1 MESYRL
7 KNGNKMIIRGATAAD
22 AEEMLNYLEQVGG
35 ESDFLTFGPGEI
47 KMTLEDERSFL
58 NSISKADNKLF
69 IVAVVAD
76 KIIGNLSYTGGM
88 RPRVRHTGEFGVSV
102 LKEYW
107 GQGVGKILIQYLIA
121 WSKASGTVR
130 KINLRVRS
138 DNTAGIYLYEAL
150 GFVEEGRQSREF
162 CINGIFYDSIIMGL
176 EID

>member
-1 MESYRL
+1 MKSYSL
-7 KNGNKMIIRGATAAD
+7 KDGREMIIRRTTAKD
-22 AEEMLNYLEQVGG
+22 AEEMLKYLEQVGG

-58 NSISKADNKLF
+58 SSISKTDNKLF
-69 IVAVVAD
+69 IVAVLED

-88 RPRVRHTGEFGVSV
+88 RPRVSHVGEFGVSV

-107 GQGVGKILIQYLIA
+107 GCGVGRALIQYLIE
-121 WSKASGTVR
+121 WSKASGVVR

-138 DNTAGIYLYEAL
+138 DNAVGIHLYKEL
-150 GFVEEGRQSREF
+150 GFLEEGRQSREF
-162 CINGIFYDSIIMGL
+162 CIQGIFYDSITMGL